1 MNDLDHWIL
10 IWRLHVCVNDW
21 HWQALVCTL
30 SISMFKYG
38 GDDRLTSSLKKKIN
52 LFWHASINTVSICT
66 EIQQG
71 ARGYHIS
78 TSTTLITTSTTN
90 VNVMVLVCNFHSILR
105 STMATETS
113 DSINLAYEFALRPQK
128 FILSTF
134 NLKGHMLCCTSVIM
148 NWIRGSIW
156 IGKAVMLWLIGIHA
170 SVSLLQIIKWQKFTH
185 VFFLIKDKGDGL

>member
-1 MNDLDHWIL
+1 
-10 IWRLHVCVNDW
+10 
-21 HWQALVCTL
+21 
-30 SISMFKYG
+30 MFKYG
-38 GDDRLTSSLKKKIN
+38 GDDRLTSSLKKKMN
-52 LFWHASINTVSICT
+52 LFWHASITVSIYT

-71 ARGYHIS
+71 TRGYHIS

-128 FILSTF
+128 CILSTF
-134 NLKGHMLCCTSVIM
+134 NLKGHMLFCTSVTM

-156 IGKAVMLWLIGIHA
+156 IGKAAMLWLIGIHA
-170 SVSLLQIIKWQKFTH
+170 SVSLLQIIKWQKVTH
-185 VFFLIKDKGDGL
+185 VCFFYPGQGWWPLILLSVA